1 MPKVS
6 VVIPA
11 YNSIAY
17 LPETI
22 ASVLQQT
29 FTDFEILIVDDGSTD
44 QTVAWANQITDSRVQ
59 VIPQPNQG
67 VSVARNTG
75 ILHAQGDYVAFLDA
89 DDLWEA
95 NKLEQ
100 QVRYLDT
107 HPDIGWVHSW
117 VSLIDAQ
124 SQPVGKLLSSLAE
137 GQIWKTLIVRNTI
150 ACCSVMVRRS
160 CFSIAG
166 LFDPQIR
173 SAEDWELWIRL
184 AFHYP
189 IGLIKE
195 PLARYRVLPTSKS
208 KNYQLVERSLHQIL
222 EKTFATIPP
231 GYQSLKPR
239 SYGYAYLYLAWK
251 ALQSKNK
258 DTIAANRYRQQAVQY
273 CPRLRRSVEYLRL
286 SLAIGLM
293 QWVGSHR
300 YAQLLRSVHTLQ
312 RWVTLVRMKISDRRK
327 SDRMGEFRG

>member
-17 LPETI
+17 LPETV

-44 QTVAWANQITDSRVQ
+44 QTVAWANQIPDSRVC
-59 VIPQPNQG
+59 VITQPNQG

-75 ILHAQGDYVAFLDA
+75 ILCAQGDYVAFLDA
-89 DDLWEA
+89 DDVWEP

-100 QVRYLDT
+100 QVRYLET
-107 HPDIGWVHSW
+107 NPTIGWVHSW
-117 VSLIDAQ
+117 VSLIDAH
-124 SQPVGKLLSSLAE
+124 SQPVGKRLISHAE
-137 GQIWKTLIVRNTI
+137 GQIWKTLIFRNAI

-160 CFSIAG
+160 CFSVAG
-166 LFDPQIR
+166 LFDPEIR

-189 IGLIKE
+189 VGLIKQ

-208 KNYQLVERSLHQIL
+208 KNCQLVERSLHQII
-222 EKTFATIPP
+222 EKTFADIPP
-231 GYQSLKPR
+231 GYKSWKSR
-239 SYGYAYLYLAWK
+239 CYGYAYLYLAWK
-251 ALQSKNK
+251 ALQGQHK
-258 DTIAANRYRQQAVQY
+258 DTVAAIRYRQQAVQY
-273 CPRLRRSVEYLRL
+273 YPRLRRSVEYWRL

-293 QWVGSHR
+293 RWVGSDR
-300 YAQLLRSVHTLQ
+300 YAQLLRSTNALQ
-312 RWVTLVRMKISDRRK
+312 RWMTRLRTSVSDRWK
-327 SDRMGEFRG
+327 SYGRIC